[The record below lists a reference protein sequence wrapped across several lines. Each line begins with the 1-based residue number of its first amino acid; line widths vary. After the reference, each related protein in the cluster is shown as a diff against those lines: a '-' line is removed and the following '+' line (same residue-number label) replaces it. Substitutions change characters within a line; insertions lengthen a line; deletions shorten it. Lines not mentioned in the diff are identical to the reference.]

1 MKISKL
7 SVLNSIFLIIDTYGI
22 FMSVFSSAFQSVI
35 FKKSFFSGLGAG
47 IILLQIMIS
56 ILNIFLIFLFF
67 RKELLEFLKGN
78 KLDKIIISVSL
89 IILVLPINFFI
100 KILLFCIIYIVV
112 EFVSKIR
119 NKNLDDSI
127 MVVLLSTILG
137 LFLLISYFVGY

>member
-78 KLDKIIISVSL
+78 KLDKI
-89 IILVLPINFFI
+89 
-100 KILLFCIIYIVV
+100 
-112 EFVSKIR
+112 
-119 NKNLDDSI
+119 
-127 MVVLLSTILG
+127 M
-137 LFLLISYFVGY
+137 